1 MEMVTAAHPQR
12 QTVQMQQ
19 LSHSPLGQ
27 PQQTPSEISKSA
39 AAPFAYTS
47 KFRVIESSVGR
58 NWTDADILTLVESY
72 KECKRHEIAARE
84 ATAASVYATNTRI
97 ALPNASNPVASTA
110 AAMNAALEKPETA
123 EAFFEKVHSVF
134 VKSAMNPQ
142 RTAKSLHEKFGF
154 LTVTYRRIK
163 DFQTGKLF
171 GAPAGVSWWEIP
183 VKEQRRYLSK
193 SMTPI
198 SDVVYEALEPL
209 IERSDFQKRAY
220 SVIQSRIQLAP
231 ATTPTSTFATPDAPL
246 MNIFRVSVAPTPAQR
261 SPGQSQPQSPASVAH
276 TQSTPVVAA
285 AISDTGSIPNSISAQ
300 VPHSARD
307 SNDIIRQ
314 DHHAHQNNVYMQ
326 PQYGHRPSGA
336 STHTETNPVPPSGA
350 MQHAGDRQ
358 IHTPPEFST
367 SQQKRQQQHQQ
378 QAGNNPPSHYLQQMP
393 IVFDPASVPPPPN
406 PPPNFQQR
414 QNNGHHQ
421 RVASTTQRQAMR
433 HVNGISGNLD
443 RATTEV
449 VKRRRVEHG
458 ATVPEEDEGEYGEE
472 DRDSADAY
480 PPPADPPPG
489 VITNQQQQLPRQT
502 GSAAGILRE
511 FVTMYKQSLDEQRR
525 RDEQLLLTL
534 QGISQMTTA
543 ICKAVEQG
551 RVHSNSSES

>member
-1 MEMVTAAHPQR
+1 MEMVTTAHSQR
-12 QTVQMQQ
+12 QMVQMQQ
-19 LSHSPLGQ
+19 LSHSPLRR
-27 PQQTPSEISKSA
+27 PQHTQSESSISA
-39 AAPFAYTS
+39 TAPFAYTS

-58 NWTDADILTLVESY
+58 NWTDADILTLIESY

-97 ALPNASNPVASTA
+97 ASPNSSNPVASTA

-134 VKSAMNPQ
+134 VKFAMNPQ

-198 SDVVYEALEPL
+198 SDVVYKALEPL

-220 SVIQSRIQLAP
+220 SIIQSRIQPAP
-231 ATTPTSTFATPDAPL
+231 ATTATSTFAAPDAPL
-246 MNIFRVSVAPTPAQR
+246 MNIFRVSVAPTPTQR
-261 SPGQSQPQSPASVAH
+261 SPGQSQPQSPASVAQ
-276 TQSTPVVAA
+276 TQSIPVVAE
-285 AISDTGSIPNSISAQ
+285 AISDTSIPNRISAQ
-300 VPHSARD
+300 VPQSARD

-314 DHHAHQNNVYMQ
+314 DLESQQDNVYMQ
-326 PQYGHRPSGA
+326 PQYGHQPSGA
-336 STHTETNPVPPSGA
+336 STRTETNHPVPPSGA
-350 MQHAGDRQ
+350 LQQAGDRQ
-358 IHTPPEFST
+358 IHTPPEFS
-367 SQQKRQQQHQQ
+367 SSQQQHQQ
-378 QAGNNPPSHYLQQMP
+378 QAGNNPPGHYFQQMP

-406 PPPNFQQR
+406 PPPNLQQR
-414 QNNGHHQ
+414 QNNGHQ
-421 RVASTTQRQAMR
+421 RGPSTIQRQAMR
-433 HVNGISGNLD
+433 HADGISGNLD

-449 VKRRRVEHG
+449 VKRRRVDYV
-458 ATVPEEDEGEYGEE
+458 ATVPEEDEHEYREE
-472 DRDSADAY
+472 DIDSADAY
-480 PPPADPPPG
+480 PPPVDPPPG
-489 VITNQQQQLPRQT
+489 VIANQQQQLPRQT